1 MDNLAALKRELPT
14 EGLYCVAV
22 LKPDGK
28 FAHRWWSSVEQA
40 SSNADALDAKGEIVF
55 VAQASFATNESRKGT
70 NALKVRSF
78 WMDIDCGPGKP
89 FVDQFAGINA
99 LKAFLDQTGL
109 PMPTVINSGN
119 GLYTKWILTEDI
131 LPDQWKATANILK
144 QLTLS
149 YGFEVDQ
156 SRTGDVTSVLRP
168 IGTHNRKRGA
178 CKPVHA
184 VRRVDNVDYSHFASL
199 VQRAAAARDIK
210 ATALLPPT
218 AYTGLNDEFISGLE
232 GPPCSGV
239 EAAKHCAQLAR
250 FRDTLGNIPEPE
262 WYAGIGVLRHCE
274 EGEALIQ
281 EWSMGYDGY
290 SPDATRAKIDQH
302 QMPPTTCQHYGQL
315 NITGCVGCKHNGKI
329 KTPIVLGRKN
339 DKVDVTKED
348 DTRCE
353 MPCGF
358 AVRDNGIY
366 FEADELRVYPYDI
379 YPTLLAWDD
388 SLGYETLTI
397 RHKTPHNGWKSFAMR
412 SGALHDKKSAVMLL
426 NDNHVQLTGSEE
438 KKLMLTYLEQYEA
451 KLRAKRSLTKLYA
464 QMGWREEDG
473 ELAFVLG
480 NYRYAKGKAPEQ
492 VGFAKNVPEVAKS
505 FKSFGDLHSW
515 INMTDVFGAPGMVPH
530 YFPFLAGAF
539 GSLLLRFTGYE
550 GALISC
556 VGDSGS
562 GKTLL
567 ARIIQS
573 VYGDSGRLMMLR
585 DDTKNSL
592 VARLGVYGSLP
603 VTIDEVTNI
612 DAMELSDLVYR
623 ITQGRDKARLSR
635 NGSERNIL
643 NHWNTIAVTSS
654 NSSLIEKLSSVKTDA
669 SAEINRVME
678 IYVNHNEALSRE
690 VATEVYRTINQN
702 YGLAGPLFVQ
712 YLIDHA
718 GEHRDQ
724 IDKISALVVEKAEC
738 KNEERF
744 QVAVAA
750 CTLYG
755 GIIAHKLGL
764 IKHDMR
770 TVTPW
775 IIDQL
780 KGMRTIK
787 KEVVSDSVSVL
798 GGFLGR
804 FASNGIVVGS
814 ATAGSPSNTPHGQ
827 IVYRYE
833 METGRCFIARDF
845 LRTELAKNHTDFT
858 KLRADLKS
866 MNVLLN
872 ADRRKTLTAGLA
884 AFTGAQ
890 QLCWEL
896 DMNHPAVGNIVAR
909 IANPPS
915 AAHLRSV
922 GL

>member
-1 MDNLAALKRELPT
+1 MLDLLPR

-22 LKPDGK
+22 LKTDGK

-40 SSNADALDAKGEIVF
+40 KISAEALDAKGEIVF
-55 VAQASFATNESRKGT
+55 IAQASFATNQSRKGI

-89 FVDQFAGINA
+89 FADQVAGINA
-99 LKAFLDQTGL
+99 LKLFLNQTGL
-109 PMPTVINSGN
+109 PMPTVVNSGN
-119 GLYTKWILTEDI
+119 GLYTHWILTEDI
-131 LPDQWKATANILK
+131 LPDQWKATATILK

-149 YGFEVDQ
+149 YAFEVDQ

-178 CKPVHA
+178 CKPVYA
-184 VRRVDNVDYSHFASL
+184 IKEQPPVEYSHFASL

-210 ATALLPPT
+210 TEVLLPPS
-218 AYTGLNDEFISGLE
+218 AYAGLNDEFISGLE
-232 GPPCSGV
+232 GPPSFGV

-250 FRDTLGNIPEPE
+250 FRDKLGDIPEPE
-262 WYAGIGVLRHCE
+262 WYAGIGVLRHCT

-290 SPDATRAKIDQH
+290 SPEATRAKIDQH
-302 QMPPTTCQHYGQL
+302 QMPPTTCQHYGQI
-315 NITGCVGCKHNGKI
+315 NPTSCIGCQHNGKI

-339 DKVDVTKED
+339 EKVEVNKD
-348 DTRCE
+348 DPDRCE
-353 MPCGF
+353 PPCGF
-358 AVRDNGIY
+358 AIRENGIY
-366 FEADELRVYPYDI
+366 FEADELRIYPYDL

-388 SLGYETLTI
+388 SLGYETLTL

-412 SGALHDKKSAVMLL
+412 AGALHDRKSAVMLL
-426 NDNHVQLTGSEE
+426 NDNHVQLTGVEE

-464 QMGWREEDG
+464 QMGWREEEG
-473 ELAFVLG
+473 ELVFVLG
-480 NYRYAKGKAPEQ
+480 NYRYTKNKPPEQ

-505 FKSFGDLHSW
+505 FKPQGSLEAWVNGTAIFGE
-515 INMTDVFGAPGMVPH
+515 PGMEPH
-530 YFPFLAGAF
+530 AFPFIAGAF
-539 GSLLLRFTGYE
+539 GSLGLRFTGYE

-562 GKTLL
+562 GKTLT
-567 ARIIQS
+567 ARVIQS
-573 VYGDSGRLMMLR
+573 VYGDSGKLMMLR

-678 IYVNHNEALSRE
+678 IY
-690 VATEVYRTINQN
+690 INQN
-702 YGLAGPLFVQ
+702 ETLNRETATELYRAISQNFGVAGPIFVQ
-712 YLIDHA
+712 YMVDHA
-718 GEHRDQ
+718 DEHRDA
-724 IDKISALVVEKAEC
+724 IDKISALLVEHAGC
-738 KNEERF
+738 MNEERF
-744 QVAVAA
+744 QVAVSA
-750 CTLYG
+750 TQLYCG
-755 GIIAHKLGL
+755 NIAYKLGL
-764 IKHDMR
+764 IKFDMKAL
-770 TVTPW
+770 TPW
-775 IIDQL
+775 VINQL
-780 KGMRTIK
+780 KGMRSVK
-787 KEVVSDSVSVL
+787 KEVVSDSISVL

-804 FASNGIVVGS
+804 YASNGVVLG
-814 ATAGSPSNTPHGQ
+814 AANAGTPINTPHGQ
-827 IVYRYE
+827 VVYRYE
-833 METGRCFIARDF
+833 EETGRCYIARDF
-845 LRTELAKNHTDFT
+845 LRTDMAKSHTDFT
-858 KLRADLKS
+858 KLRSDLKS
-866 MNVLLN
+866 MGVLVN
-872 ADRRKTLTAGLA
+872 PDRRKTLTAGLA
-884 AFTGAQ
+884 TFTGAQ

-896 DMNHPAVGNIVAR
+896 DMKHPLVGNIVAR
-909 IANPPS
+909 IADPPS

-922 GL
+922 GI